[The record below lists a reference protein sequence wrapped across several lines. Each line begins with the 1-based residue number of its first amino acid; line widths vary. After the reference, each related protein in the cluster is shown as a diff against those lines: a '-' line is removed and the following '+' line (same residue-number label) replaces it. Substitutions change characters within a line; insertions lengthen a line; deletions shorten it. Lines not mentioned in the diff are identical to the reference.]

1 MKTLKIL
8 LLLTAVA
15 AIDLPAQV
23 RRQTPKETPAELLR
37 QAREACA
44 QYRFD
49 KAIDLL
55 DSYESALGKKS
66 PAAGY
71 NSLLTVAKRGRSMME
86 RVEKIVIIDSI
97 EVAKKDFQQAIVL
110 NASSG
115 RIESGQS
122 IDIGPKAVDNSTSYL
137 TEDGNTVY
145 MVTDGS
151 NGHNT
156 MTAINRLADDTWED
170 SGFNFSDLGEGGDVN
185 FPFLMSDGVTLYF
198 ANNGKNSIGG
208 YDLFVSRRNGDTF
221 LQPQN
226 LGFPYNSTANDY
238 LLAIDEEAGT
248 GWLVTDRNNP
258 GGETVTIYRFI
269 PSEIRVNYP
278 SNTPNLIDKALAR
291 NYKSTMDSSTDY
303 TEKLRLPQNS
313 DDASAPSF
321 SFAMPGHKIY
331 HSLNDFKSRTA
342 RSAMTHY
349 LSAETEYRK
358 ACENLAQLRA
368 SYASGNKSDAGRI
381 AMLEQSLPGMRAELA
396 RLRNEIVRAEN
407 PNL

>member
-1 MKTLKIL
+1 MKTLNIL
-8 LLLTAVA
+8 LPFS
-15 AIDLPAQV
+15 AIALIALPAMA
-23 RRQTPKETPAELLR
+23 RRQTTKETPAELLR
-37 QAREACA
+37 QAQEAVGN
-44 QYRFD
+44 YRFD
-49 KAIDLL
+49 RAIDLL
-55 DSYESALGKKS
+55 ENYESALGKKA
-66 PAAGY
+66 PAPEY
-71 NSLLTVAKRGRSMME
+71 ETLLAEAERGQSMME

-97 EVAKKDFQQAIVL
+97 EVSKHDFQKAIVL
-110 NASSG
+110 NPSSG
-115 RIESGQS
+115 RLESGIS
-122 IDIGPKAVDNSTSYL
+122 MTNGPKSVDNSTSYIV
-137 TEDGNTVY
+137 EDGSTLY

-151 NGHNT
+151 DGHT
-156 MTAINRLADDTWED
+156 TLTAINRLADGTWED
-170 SGFNFSDLGEGGDVN
+170 SGFNFAGLGEGGDVN

-198 ANNGKNSIGG
+198 ANNGENSIGG
-208 YDLFVSRRNGDTF
+208 YDLFVSRRSGDSF

-269 PSEIRVNYP
+269 PSDMRVNYP
-278 SNTPNLIDKALAR
+278 SDTPDLIDKALAR
-291 NYKSTMDSSTDY
+291 NYKSTMDPSADY
-303 TEKLRLPQNS
+303 SEKLRLPQS
-313 DDASAPSF
+313 SADASAPSF

-349 LSAETEYRK
+349 LSTEIEYRK

-381 AMLEQSLPGMRAELA
+381 SMLEQSLPGMRAELA

-407 PNL
+407 PEL